1 MGPLG
6 NLIGGLI
13 GLGILIVFLGWM
25 VVGIGAVPLG
35 VIVVGVLILAVID
48 FVQAVRKSRNQTGS

>member
-13 GLGILIVFLGWM
+13 GIGLVALFTLWM